1 MGQAGQ
7 GKSTFVAKGIEAADQ
22 PAVWVNIDATDADP
36 SRFLMNLTL
45 AFQDRWATLDF
56 KAVTNNLGTPVS
68 PEKAPII
75 YHLWAQ
81 TFWENVPAEV
91 RLVLDALEIVPKTS
105 LTYQII
111 EALIHTAPESVQ
123 ITLIS
128 RTRPPL
134 KIERQKLDN
143 KALVFDNESVAFNI
157 TETADFL
164 RRTHQLNLNNEVIDY
179 IHTYT
184 EGWVVGIIFI
194 AQWLRRKKVDHRE
207 VDLKKRL
214 SQAVPRDIY
223 TYIAE
228 EVFNALSHADRQFL
242 LQTAFLE
249 SFEPEFVGKILKID
263 NSTIMLKRLAL
274 AHEDRAF
281 PFS

>member
-1 MGQAGQ
+1 M
-7 GKSTFVAKGIEAADQ
+7 
-22 PAVWVNIDATDADP
+22 
-36 SRFLMNLTL
+36 
-45 AFQDRWATLDF
+45 
-56 KAVTNNLGTPVS
+56 
-68 PEKAPII
+68 
-75 YHLWAQ
+75 
-81 TFWENVPAEV
+81 
-91 RLVLDALEIVPKTS
+91 
-105 LTYQII
+105 
-111 EALIHTAPESVQ
+111 
-123 ITLIS
+123 
-128 RTRPPL
+128 
-134 KIERQKLDN
+134 
-143 KALVFDNESVAFNI
+143 
-157 TETADFL
+157 
-164 RRTHQLNLNNEVIDY
+164 
-179 IHTYT
+179 
-184 EGWVVGIIFI
+184 GIIFI

>member
-1 MGQAGQ
+1 MGYSSEENSTKSLLLIVGQAGQ

-164 RRTHQLNLNNEVIDY
+164 RRTHQLN
-179 IHTYT
+179 
-184 EGWVVGIIFI
+184 
-194 AQWLRRKKVDHRE
+194 
-207 VDLKKRL
+207 
-214 SQAVPRDIY
+214 
-223 TYIAE
+223 
-228 EVFNALSHADRQFL
+228 
-242 LQTAFLE
+242 
-249 SFEPEFVGKILKID
+249 
-263 NSTIMLKRLAL
+263 
-274 AHEDRAF
+274 
-281 PFS
+281 